1 MNSFTTSGARF
12 DVQNVKIA
20 LCRGMR
26 MQRDEAIKSLSYFVE
41 TGHRNP
47 SQGSGRLS
55 SLSAPL
61 SSDNRS

>member
-1 MNSFTTSGARF
+1 MQ
-12 DVQNVKIA
+12 DVKIA
-20 LCRGMR
+20 VCRGMR
-26 MQRDEAIKSLSYFVE
+26 MQWDEAINSLSYFVE
-41 TGHRNP
+41 TGHKNP